1 MKRYFALLILTFLSL
16 SMAQAQKV
24 TGYIYDSKT
33 SEPLVGVNVSYK
45 IRGDVKAT
53 FSDANGKYEIN
64 VPAEAFILTFTY
76 LGYKTEN
83 YPLVL
88 SEKQEVEQNV
98 LMSMQTEL
106 LDEIVVS
113 AGRYEQKL
121 SDITVSM
128 EVIKPDDIQ
137 RQDPRDLRA
146 VLSSIS
152 GVDVNDKQPTIRSG
166 SGWTYGVGSRS
177 LILVDGMSIL
187 TPGVGEINWNTIP
200 MENVQQV
207 EVLKGASSVLYG
219 SSALNGII
227 NVRTKRPSINPQT
240 NVNAYVGIYGSP
252 DNKDYRWWSREFWK
266 KDTYAVQPFL
276 RNSLM
281 YGVRNPIYNGLELS
295 HSRRIGNYDVSGG
308 VNLFTDEGYRVGNY
322 NKRMR
327 VGGNLTHHS
336 PNIPFLNYGF
346 NVNFLS
352 NEFGDFFL
360 WRSDKEVYDRSPL
373 ANMGRQANIFYL
385 DPFINYTNP
394 NNGTSHRFKGRF
406 YYKSDAITESASG
419 KNLVE
424 IMRDMGVSDNHV
436 GAIAD
441 AIKDPS
447 AALSKYLNKW
457 GPDILPPI
465 LNKDLP
471 GTIEAAKN
479 IGAEI
484 FPNAQNTDYVDLI
497 SWMMNNVPSLVQ
509 GGDVTQ
515 WMLNTISPEKIKAG
529 TEKTYSYYLDYQFSK
544 QFAEH
549 SVLTTGFTYEHVGA
563 DSRNTGKHES
573 DNIGAFIQYDHKFF
587 DKLNLSVGSRFEY
600 YRVDEHKREAET
612 KLFGVRV
619 PFKPV
624 IRGGL
629 NYELAE
635 YTFLRASFGQGYRYP
650 SITEKFILKNIG
662 GVGAYPNKDLKPEQ
676 GYNAEVGLKQAYKF
690 GPFMGYIDVAAFY
703 TQYKDMIEFNV
714 GIINPD
720 PSKDYPMV
728 TNLLQ
733 IANIAASGQMPQIGV
748 KFSNVGRAQI
758 YGIDLSINGF
768 CDVSNNLK
776 FIYSLGYVF
785 AEPRDMDA
793 NKINREEAASTD
805 IFDFKNK
812 SNTSKYLKYRQ
823 KHSAKAVLDL
833 QWERF
838 TIGANLSWKSKTL
851 AVDYFLADERPIG
864 TVEKPEKDVMNYVRD
879 LIFGDIDGYWKEKN
893 KDYFVMDLRLGAK
906 VTNQVDIQ
914 CIISNLF
921 NKEYSS
927 RPMDVAAPR
936 TVMLKAGLKF

>member
-1 MKRYFALLILTFLSL
+1 MKKIITLLILLS
-16 SMAQAQKV
+16 AIAFGANAQKV

-33 SEPLVGVNVSYK
+33 SEPLVGVSVSYK
-45 IRGDVKAT
+45 LRGDIKST
-53 FSDANGKYEIN
+53 QSDSNGKYEIE
-64 VPAEAFILTFTY
+64 VPAEGIILTYTY
-76 LGYKTEN
+76 LGYKTVN
-83 YPLVL
+83 HPLILADKQVL
-88 SEKQEVEQNV
+88 EQNV
-98 LMSMQTEL
+98 LMSMQTEM

-121 SDITVSM
+121 SEITVSM
-128 EVIKPDDIQ
+128 EVIKPEHIQ

-152 GVDVNDKQPTIRSG
+152 GVDVNDKQPSIRSG

-177 LILVDGMSIL
+177 MILVDGMSIL

-227 NVRTKRPSINPQT
+227 NIRTKRPNIDPET

-252 DNKDYRWWSREFWK
+252 DNKGYRWWSREFWK
-266 KDTYAVQPFL
+266 KDTYPVEPFL

-281 YGVRNPIYNGLELS
+281 YGVRNPIYNGMELS

-336 PNIPFLNYGF
+336 PNVPFLNYGF

-373 ANMGRQANIFYL
+373 ANMGRQANIVYL
-385 DPFINYTNP
+385 DPFVNYTNP
-394 NNGTSHRFKGRF
+394 ENGTSHKFKGRF
-406 YYKSDAITESASG
+406 YYKSDAITESAQT
-419 KNLVE
+419 KDILE
-424 IMRDMGVSDNHV
+424 IARDMGISDDHVS
-436 GAIAD
+436 AIMD
-441 AIKDPS
+441 ITKDP
-447 AALSKYLNKW
+447 AGALGQYWNKW
-457 GPDILPPI
+457 GHNLIPL
-465 LNKDLP
+465 LEKDLT
-471 GTIEAAKN
+471 GLVNAAV
-479 IGAEI
+479 GLGQEI
-484 FPNAQNTDYVDLI
+484 FPKAGQTDYVDLI
-497 SWMMNNVPSLVQ
+497 SWLMNNIPSLIE
-509 GGDVTQ
+509 GKDATN
-515 WMLNTISPEKIKAG
+515 WALNTIAPKKEKAS

-544 QFAEH
+544 KFREN
-549 SVLTTGFTYEHVGA
+549 SVLTTGVTYEHVGA

-573 DNIGAFIQYDHKFF
+573 DNIGLFVQYDHKFF
-587 DKLNLSVGSRFEY
+587 DKLSISVGSRLEY

-612 KLFGVRV
+612 KIFGTKV

-629 NYELAE
+629 NYELAD

-650 SITEKFILKNIG
+650 SITEKFIIKNIG
-662 GVGAYPNKDLKPEQ
+662 GVGAYPNSNLKPEH
-676 GYNAEVGLKQAYKF
+676 GFNAEVGLKQAYKF
-690 GPFMGYIDVAAFY
+690 GPFMGFIDVAAFY
-703 TQYKDMIEFNV
+703 TEYKDMIEFNV
-714 GIINPD
+714 GVINPD
-720 PSKDYPMV
+720 QSKDYPFV
-728 TNLLQ
+728 TNLRQVGDIL
-733 IANIAASGQMPQIGV
+733 ASGYMPQIGV

-768 CDVSNNLK
+768 CEISNQAK
-776 FIYSLGYVF
+776 FMYSLGYVYT
-785 AEPRDMDA
+785 EPRDLDA
-793 NKINREEAASTD
+793 KATNREEAASTD
-805 IFDFKNK
+805 IFDFKSK

-823 KHSAKAVLDL
+823 KHSAKATLDL

-838 TIGANLSWKSKTL
+838 TIGTNLSWKSKTL

-864 TVEKPEKDVMNYVRD
+864 TMEKPEPDIMNHVRS
-879 LIFGDIDGYWKEKN
+879 LIFGDIDGYWKKNN

-906 VTNQVDIQ
+906 VTNQVDLQ
-914 CIISNLF
+914 CIISNIF
-921 NKEYSS
+921 NKEYST